1 VFEVTLN
8 VAVLFAAAATFTV
21 AGETE
26 SVVPPEQRL
35 LAVEP
40 VPAGA
45 VVDVVMLILSSC
57 APSSR

>member
-1 VFEVTLN
+1 MLK

-21 AGETE
+21 VGETE

-40 VPAGA
+40 APAGTVA
-45 VVDVVMLILSSC
+45 DVVMLNLSSC